1 MTHKFNI
8 GQIVEL
14 EPGVLRSSAPG
25 PYEIR
30 HLVPAS
36 DRDPNDPCY
45 RIKSI
50 AEKYERA
57 AAESELKLVWV
68 GDWVPS
74 TSLL

>member
-14 EPGVLRSSAPG
+14 EPRVLRSSAPG
-25 PYEIR
+25 PYEVR

-36 DRDPNDPCY
+36 DRDPDEPCY

-50 AEKYERA
+50 AEKHERVVL
-57 AAESELKLVWV
+57 ESELKLSIAVFA
-68 GDWVPS
+68 
-74 TSLL
+74 

>member
-1 MTHKFNI
+1 MAHKFNI

-30 HLVPAS
+30 SLVPAS
-36 DRDPNDPCY
+36 DRTPGDPCY

-50 AEKYERA
+50 AEKHERIVP
-57 AAESELKLVWV
+57 ESNLTLS
-68 GDWVPS
+68 PS
-74 TSLL
+74 VFA